1 MRATESDGERVDGAH
16 RGRVRRMGS
25 GGVMKRRRRA
35 WAWAGLLTIVA
46 LIILATEP
54 TEVQQRFRILVT
66 NDDGI
71 ETAGIQTLAESLRSV
86 ADEVVVVA
94 PDGNR
99 SGSSQATSGEPL
111 VVREFRDGSRSLGYG
126 VSGFPA
132 DAVRFGL
139 IELGGDRGFDLVVS
153 GINVGSNVG
162 NVSHLSGTVGAAME
176 AIFQGVPAIAVS
188 QEAGDTN
195 YTLAA
200 DFVTRL
206 VEQLE
211 SRGFPEG
218 VVLSV
223 NVPSGMPAE
232 LRGVTAARMGGSY
245 LRTMR
250 YERQNG
256 SDDRRA
262 TYLSRL
268 ERVSGFEP
276 GTDSYAY
283 EQGQIT
289 VTPLRFDW
297 SDRPLVDELNRWGLT
312 IQ

>member
-1 MRATESDGERVDGAH
+1 MTRQ
-16 RGRVRRMGS
+16 GRTWVG
-25 GGVMKRRRRA
+25 
-35 WAWAGLLTIVA
+35 AGLLTAAASIV
-46 LIILATEP
+46 LTTGP
-54 TEVQQRFRILVT
+54 TETQQRFRILVT

-99 SGSSQATSGEPL
+99 SGTSHATSGAPL

-139 IELGGDRGFDLVVS
+139 IELGGEQGFDLVVS
-153 GINVGSNVG
+153 GINVGANVG

-176 AIFQGVPAIAVS
+176 AIYQGVPAIAVS
-188 QEAGDTN
+188 QEAADTD

-200 DFVTRL
+200 AFVTRL

-211 SRGFPEG
+211 RRGFPEG

-223 NVPSGMPAE
+223 NVPSGTAAE

-245 LRTMR
+245 LRTTG
-250 YERQNG
+250 YGRQDG

-262 TYLSRL
+262 TYRRRL
-268 ERVSGFEP
+268 ERVSSFEP

-283 EQGQIT
+283 AQGQIT

-297 SDRPLVDELNRWGLT
+297 SDRSLVDELNRWGLT

>member
-1 MRATESDGERVDGAH
+1 MTRQ
-16 RGRVRRMGS
+16 RRT
-25 GGVMKRRRRA
+25 
-35 WAWAGLLTIVA
+35 WLWAGLLTAVA
-46 LIILATEP
+46 LIGLTTGP
-54 TEVQQRFRILVT
+54 TEAQHRLRILVT

-94 PDGNR
+94 PDSNR

-139 IELGGDRGFDLVVS
+139 IELGGEQGFDLVVS
-153 GINVGSNVG
+153 GINLGANVG

-176 AIFQGVPAIAVS
+176 AIYQGVPAIAVS
-188 QEAGDTN
+188 QEAADTD
-195 YTLAA
+195 YALAA
-200 DFVTRL
+200 AFVTRL

-211 SRGFPEG
+211 RRGFPEG

-223 NVPSGMPAE
+223 NVPSGTAAE
-232 LRGVTAARMGGSY
+232 LRGVTTVRMGGSY
-245 LRTMR
+245 LRTTG
-250 YERQNG
+250 YERQDG
-256 SDDRRA
+256 SDDRRP
-262 TYLSRL
+262 TYRRLL

-276 GTDSYAY
+276 GTDSHAY

-297 SDRPLVDELNRWGLT
+297 SDRSLVDELNRWGLT